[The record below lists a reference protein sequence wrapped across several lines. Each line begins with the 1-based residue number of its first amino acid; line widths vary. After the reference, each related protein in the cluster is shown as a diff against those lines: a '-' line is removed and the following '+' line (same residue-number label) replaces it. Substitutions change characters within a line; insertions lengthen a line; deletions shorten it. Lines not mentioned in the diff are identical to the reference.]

1 MLVLY
6 GAVKV
11 NGTELLSDKELAVFE
26 QGGDQVK
33 LDAVENATVLVM
45 NGEPINE
52 PIAGYGPFVM
62 NR

>member
-1 MLVLY
+1 VLVLY